1 MVEEINSTTTAAYHF
16 QYDGNGNVT
25 EITDHTGA
33 SAATYRYD
41 AFGNTLVATGNYAA
55 TNRYRFST
63 KPLDNE
69 IANAPLYYYAYRYYD
84 QVTGRWP
91 ARDPIEE
98 EGGINLYGF
107 VYNNPN
113 DWIDY
118 LGWNPLAPQSEID
131 NHGYR
136 RSMEARNKTR
146 DSHNEVGGDRRYYR
160 REYCGIICCKGGET
174 KSTNPHGGTRPTWK
188 RDKSGM
194 QQTGQSTC
202 DPFFDVDKQKAVTC
216 EGEFG
221 SGWKLVAGY
230 HSHTKSEVFSTN
242 RPGENIATDQDWAE
256 THGNLYL
263 GSPSGNVS
271 RMDGDGNITQIP
283 EPNN

>member
-1 MVEEINSTTTAAYHF
+1 MSPPKT
-16 QYDGNGNVT
+16 DGK
-25 EITDHTGA
+25 
-33 SAATYRYD
+33 S
-41 AFGNTLVATGNYAA
+41 
-55 TNRYRFST
+55 
-63 KPLDNE
+63 PE
-69 IANAPLYYYAYRYYD
+69 IADFSGCVSYYAYRYYD

-221 SGWKLVAGY
+221 SGWMLVAGY